1 QTDLYFERIV
11 EEVRDSVLFAELD
24 QFIVKAT
31 PETRQ
36 KKTKELGFMTPSSS
50 NLSKKVISTFS
61 ITTDESFPQSNEK
74 DTTFKINRI
83 GVSLDPKVKRIH
95 DKITLKAITM
105 AMEKDGQETVSISLG
120 RSPLPL
126 DVLKVALEDSMSIA
140 ETPMNVFVSKTFS
153 YDSLSQKRS
162 ILSIIDNNSSNDKGI
177 IKTPFYYAQIE
188 NTTMFLWQQIIPQ
201 LFFSL
206 FLFSITTVSFLF
218 IFRNWK
224 QQQRLTQLKNDFI
237 SNITHEL
244 KTPITTV
251 GVALEAI
258 SNFDVIKDPVRTDEY
273 LGIARGELK
282 RLNLLVDRVLQLSKF
297 ERNTPTLKLETI
309 HLDELIEQIL
319 ASMKLQF
326 EKKRAHIYYKNFS
339 PSPVIEGDLT
349 HLSSVIYNLI
359 DNALKYSSHNP
370 SIEIIIDETP
380 DGQLV
385 FSVQDNGLGIPKSY
399 QNKVFDKFFRVPSGD
414 RHNTKG
420 HGLGLNYVAGIV
432 KLHQGHIFLDSE
444 VNQGSTFT
452 IHLPKTQSHY
462 V

>member
-1 QTDLYFERIV
+1 MK
-11 EEVRDSVLFAELD
+11 DSVLFAELD
-24 QFIVKAT
+24 QFIVKTT
-31 PETRQ
+31 PVARQ
-36 KKTKELGFMTPSSS
+36 KQTKELEFLAPNAN
-50 NLSKKVISTFS
+50 NLSKKVVSTFS
-61 ITTDESFPQSNEK
+61 ITTDESAPKSNEI

-83 GVSLDPKVKRIH
+83 GVSLDPKVRRLH
-95 DKITLKAITM
+95 DKITLKAVTM
-105 AMEKDGQETVSISLG
+105 ALAKDGQEPVSITLG
-120 RSPLPL
+120 KRPLPL
-126 DVLKVALEDSMSIA
+126 DVVKVALEDSMAIE
-140 ETPMNVFVSKTFS
+140 ETPMRVFVNKSFS
-153 YDSLSQKRS
+153 YDSLPQMRG
-162 ILSIIDNNSSNDKGI
+162 IFSIIDNSSTNDKGI
-177 IKTPFYYAQIE
+177 LKTPLYYAQIE
-188 NTTMFLWQQIIPQ
+188 NTPLFLWQQITPQ
-201 LFFSL
+201 LLFSL

-297 ERNTPTLKLETI
+297 ERNTPTLKIETI
-309 HLDELIEQIL
+309 DLNELIDQIL
-319 ASMKLQF
+319 TSMKLQF
-326 EKKRAHIYYKNFS
+326 EKKRAHVYFKNFS
-339 PSPVIEGDLT
+339 PSPVMEGDLT

-359 DNALKYSSHNP
+359 DNALKYTSHNP

-380 DGQLV
+380 DGQIA
-385 FSVQDNGLGIPKSY
+385 FSVQDNGRGIPKAY

-444 VNQGSTFT
+444 AGQGSIFT